1 MSLKGSNE
9 INFKAVVRMV
19 FKPLIDALPI
29 VGGMELYFISLPSL
43 DYNLG
48 GMANFAEIP
57 GISNVSINPGL
68 LVVFDISKTVC
79 LTNIDYDKC

>member
-1 MSLKGSNE
+1 MTVSVLPVPAGPWGRPPRCRC
-9 INFKAVVRMV
+9 KAVVRVV

-57 GISNVSINPGL
+57 GISNVSSDPG
-68 LVVFDISKTVC
+68 C
-79 LTNIDYDKC
+79 L